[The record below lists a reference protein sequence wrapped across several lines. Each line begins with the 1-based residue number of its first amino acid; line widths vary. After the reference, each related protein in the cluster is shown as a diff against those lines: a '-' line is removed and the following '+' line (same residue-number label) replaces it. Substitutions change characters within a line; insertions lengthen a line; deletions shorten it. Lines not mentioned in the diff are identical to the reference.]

1 MGDPIRLRDRRA
13 VDYSELMRSVF
24 TARLRKLRTVD
35 AVRHGCTPI
44 ARIATATM

>member
-13 VDYSELMRSVF
+13 ADYSELMRSVF

-35 AVRHGCTPI
+35 ALRHGCTPI